1 MSRRRVLLVGSDE
14 YFPGELSAVLERD
27 SDHGLV
33 TEVVTLIR
41 EALERISTRGY
52 DAVVCWAERE
62 DELGG
67 ILRLRKAGPELPIV
81 VLTSQGTTPGFQ
93 SLSRRMGATG
103 VIGKGAGLASISQT
117 LRLALSTGELA
128 REVRS
133 QTSES
138 RSRAGAI
145 RELAGVN
152 KRLTE
157 EALTLVGTGPRASL
171 LPLLVEDEPD
181 QALLMVRAFHKA
193 DVFAP
198 LPLMKSGEEAIR
210 YLSGEA
216 PFQNRARFPLPTL
229 VLLDVNLPGIS
240 GLDVLEW
247 IKSQPALKVL
257 RVVMLSSSS
266 EPASVNR
273 AYAIGADAFLTK
285 PTSFGALVALVEG
298 LQEHWGRT

>member
-1 MSRRRVLLVGSDE
+1 MARRKLLLVGADE
-14 YFPGELSAVLERD
+14 YCPGVLAAVLDRD
-27 SDHGLV
+27 SDHGLA
-33 TEVVTLIR
+33 TEVVPLFR
-41 EALERISTRGY
+41 EALERITAKGF

-62 DELGG
+62 EELAG
-67 ILRLRKAGPELPIV
+67 IIRIRKAGPELPIV
-81 VLTSQGTTPGFQ
+81 ILTSQPTPAFDD
-93 SLSRRMGATG
+93 LARRMGATT
-103 VIGKGAGLASISQT
+103 VIGKGAGLDSVSQT

-128 REVRS
+128 RQVRSRALEVRS
-133 QTSES
+133 Q
-138 RSRAGAI
+138 AGMI

-152 KRLTE
+152 KRLSQ
-157 EALTLVGTGPRASL
+157 EALARVGTAPRASL

-210 YLSGEA
+210 YLSGTA
-216 PFQNRARFPLPTL
+216 PFQNRSRFPLPTL

-240 GLDVLEW
+240 GLDVLDW
-247 IKSQPALKVL
+247 IKAEPSLRGL

-266 EPASVNR
+266 DPVNVNR
-273 AYAIGADAFLTK
+273 AYALGADAFLTK

-298 LQEHWGRT
+298 LQEHWGKA

>member
-1 MSRRRVLLVGSDE
+1 MSRRKVLLVGLDE
-14 YFPGELSAVLERD
+14 YFPRELSAVLERD

-62 DELGG
+62 DELVG
-67 ILRLRKAGPELPIV
+67 IIRLRKASPELPIV
-81 VLTSQGTTPGFQ
+81 VLTSQATPGFQ
-93 SLSRRMGATG
+93 TLARRMGATG
-103 VIGKGAGLASISQT
+103 VIEKGAGLASISQT
-117 LRLALSTGELA
+117 LRLALATGELA
-128 REVRS
+128 REVRTQASEARS
-133 QTSES
+133 Q
-138 RSRAGAI
+138 AGAI
-145 RELAGVN
+145 LELAGAN
-152 KRLTE
+152 QKLAE
-157 EALTLVGTGPRASL
+157 EALTRVGTKPRSTL

-198 LPLMKSGEEAIR
+198 LPLMKSGEETIR
-210 YLSGEA
+210 YLSGEP
-216 PFQNRARFPLPTL
+216 PFQNRVRFPLPSL
-229 VLLDVNLPGIS
+229 VILDVNLPGIS

-247 IKSQPALKVL
+247 IKSQTSLRGL

-266 EPASVNR
+266 DPANVNR
-273 AYAIGADAFLTK
+273 AYAAGADAFLTK

-298 LQEHWGRT
+298 LQEHWGRS